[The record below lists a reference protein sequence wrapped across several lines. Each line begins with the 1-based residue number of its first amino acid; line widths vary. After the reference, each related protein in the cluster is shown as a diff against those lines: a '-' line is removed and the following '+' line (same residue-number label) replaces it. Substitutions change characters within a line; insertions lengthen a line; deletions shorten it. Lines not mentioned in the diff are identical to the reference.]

1 MKTTFEKATES
12 SRHGYISDQSSIDWI
27 VSKLITTP
35 LSHLR
40 CDSSQILIKLLPDFM
55 NDSGM
60 NSNRAYEV
68 TFGEALGMT
77 ELMFD
82 YEPYLTDPVHLRAGL
97 RLTMLGHTRNMLRE
111 CIYQNNIVHLFMSIP
126 VKEYFRYLNLR
137 GKVSVKKSFHKFNRS
152 VFNHIGI
159 DVSDN
164 VTIGKFL
171 NLMFEYQSKCWYPIV
186 EITKFEDEIR
196 CSYSDLYSFFI
207 LHFKQAFPQY
217 FDLKTLQE
225 KYAKEGYNA

>member
-1 MKTTFEKATES
+1 MKTTFEKATEA
-12 SRHGYISDQSSIDWI
+12 SRNGYISDQDSIDWI
-27 VSKLITTP
+27 VGNLLDMPLIDF
-35 LSHLR
+35 R
-40 CDSSQILIKLLPDFM
+40 CASSEILMKLLADFM
-55 NDSGM
+55 RDSGM
-60 NSNRAYEV
+60 NEFRAHQA
-68 TFGEALGMT
+68 TFGEMLGMT

-111 CIYQNNIVHLFMSIP
+111 CDCKSNLVHLFMSIS
-126 VKEYFRYLNLR
+126 VKEYLRYLNLR
-137 GKVSVKKSFHKFNRS
+137 GKVSAKKSFRKFNRS

-159 DVSDN
+159 KITDN
-164 VTIGKFL
+164 LTIGKFL
-171 NLMFEYQSKCWYPIV
+171 NLMFEYQSKCWYPVV

-196 CSYSDLYSFFI
+196 CSYSDLYCFFI

-225 KYAKEGYNA
+225 KYKKEG

>member
-1 MKTTFEKATES
+1 MKNTFEKATEA
-12 SRHGYISDQSSIDWI
+12 SRQGYISDQNSIDWI
-27 VSKLITTP
+27 VG
-35 LSHLR
+35 
-40 CDSSQILIKLLPDFM
+40 KLLDMPLIDFRCVQSEILMKLLADFM
-55 NDSGM
+55 RDSGM
-60 NSNRAYEV
+60 NEFWAYQV
-68 TFGEALGMT
+68 TFGEMLGMT

-111 CIYQNNIVHLFMSIP
+111 CDCKSNLVHLFMSIS
-126 VKEYFRYLNLR
+126 VKEYLRYLNLR
-137 GKVSVKKSFHKFNRS
+137 GKVSAKKSFRKFNRS

-159 DVSDN
+159 KITDN
-164 VTIGKFL
+164 LTIGKFL
-171 NLMFEYQSKCWYPIV
+171 NLMFEYQSKCWYPVV

-196 CSYSDLYSFFI
+196 CSYSDLYCFFI

-225 KYAKEGYNA
+225 KYKKEG